1 MKHTYQYLKLAV
13 SAAVMAMLFSG
24 TVLGAGKEGPGM
36 AEGQPVAGLQ
46 TGGVIRRDSG
56 AEEEKAESGD
66 GKTENQV
73 SQVMDGKPDLP
84 GVSVDSL
91 EGLTYDIR
99 QLNVSKAEDVE
110 QIIVI
115 AGHDGTYA
123 RVTLYQK
130 NKLGTEPESC
140 EWTALVDTEGR
151 MG

>member
-1 MKHTYQYLKLAV
+1 
-13 SAAVMAMLFSG
+13 MAMLFSG

-110 QIIVI
+110 DVYKRQNLPRPRDI
-115 AGHDGTYA
+115 ASPDFVKL
-123 RVTLYQK
+123 RNEVTDLIK
-130 NKLGTEPESC
+130 
-140 EWTALVDTEGR
+140 WW
-151 MG
+151 